1 MATVNPGKIVHPL
14 GLAIS
19 LALAGDLTLFA
30 LLPIFR
36 VEAGLTLGAVGV
48 MFGVNRLV
56 RVIGNPFAG
65 GLVRH
70 TNKHKFLL
78 IGYSLAVVCTF
89 GYAAAYGFWLFMIL
103 RIAWGCAWV
112 LIYLGSMS
120 YIFDV
125 TTMHNRGKYSGVFM
139 TWFMIGL
146 AAGSLFGGS
155 MADILGYHKTM
166 WVCGYLALFAW
177 LVIAIMIPKEINPLK
192 SPPAK
197 TIKSTLIAAVN
208 SYRHLLKKS
217 PKIKPVLLFYSIT
230 QFANDGIALGT
241 MSLLFMERFPE
252 GITTGSISIGL
263 ASISGISIAFRYIIS
278 SIVSPVFGSFSDGK
292 IGRTPIV
299 MLSLFLGSVGFIM
312 LAYAMT
318 IEWLVFALFINA
330 MSVGAALPS
339 LAGLLGD
346 TSPKEND
353 AQALGLYASAGD
365 LGGAIG
371 SFFCYGL
378 LIYIGLNWVY
388 LLTSAGFLIILLF
401 GFNLLRK
408 PVIMHNIVQSK

>member
-1 MATVNPGKIVHPL
+1 MTMINPGKIVHPL

-19 LALAGDLTLFA
+19 LALAGDLSLFA

-36 VEAGLTLGAVGV
+36 IEAGLTLGAVGV

-65 GLVRH
+65 SLIQRIG
-70 TNKHKFLL
+70 NYKFLL
-78 IGYSLAVVCTF
+78 TGYSLAVVCTF
-89 GYAAAYGFWLFMIL
+89 GYAAANGFWFYMIL

-112 LIYLGSMS
+112 LIYLGSMTC
-120 YIFDV
+120 IFDV
-125 TTMHNRGKYSGVFM
+125 TAVKNRGKYSGIFM
-139 TWFMIGL
+139 TWFLIGL
-146 AAGSLFGGS
+146 AGGSLFGGS
-155 MADILGYHKTM
+155 MADILGYNTTM
-166 WVCGYLALFAW
+166 LVCGCLALFAW
-177 LVIAIMIPKEINPLK
+177 LIIATMIPPKISLLNT
-192 SPPAK
+192 PPVT
-197 TIKSTLIAAVN
+197 TIKLPLSAALNGYRTLLEKN
-208 SYRHLLKKS
+208 
-217 PKIKPVLLFYSIT
+217 PGIKPVLLFYSVT

-241 MSLLFMERFPE
+241 ISLLFMERFPE
-252 GITTGSISIGL
+252 GITTGAMSIGL

-278 SIVSPVFGSFSDGK
+278 SITSPVFGSFSDGK